1 MIKVLVGQRRVGKS
15 YLLYHVVDMIKDRD
29 PACPILYVNKELAAF
44 DDIRTDS
51 DLLDLTKREL
61 GSAPRGCI
69 LIDEVQEIENWSR
82 ALRSLA
88 AEKRF
93 DIYCTGSNAEM
104 LSGDIATLLAGRAV
118 EVPVRG
124 LSYGEFLAF
133 HRLDESDESLRR
145 YLRYGGLPHLVD
157 LELTDRVVYEYLGNL
172 YHVILFKDVVA
183 RYRIR
188 NIDFL
193 QRLVRFVADSVGS
206 VVTAKRISDYLKS
219 QRVRTSPNAVLE
231 YLAHLCHACFLG
243 KVHRADVVGRR
254 IFEIG
259 EKYYFEDLGLRHA
272 VKPFV
277 QPGHRERAREPRL
290 PSPSRVRLAGR
301 RRPPGSPRDRLRG
314 DAPGGDHVRAGR
326 LPSDRR
332 GDPHPRV
339 RQPARHPGQPIRS
352 SWSPWIPSSAQA
364 TRASATSTSASSC
377 RPSGDRSDA
386 EFGAETIYYRGRW
399 ERLKRSTIR
408 TDAVLA
414 SVSCTAPAPW

>member
-1 MIKVLVGQRRVGKS
+1 MPRIDIPNYITRPIYVERLDPLVGKDVIKVLVGQRRVGKS
-15 YLLYHVVDMIKDRD
+15 YLLYHVVDMIRKRD
-29 PACPILYVNKELAAF
+29 PACPILYINKELAAF
-44 DDIRTDS
+44 DDIRTHA
-51 DLLDLTKREL
+51 DLLDRTARDL
-61 GSAPRGCI
+61 GSARRGCI
-69 LIDEVQEIENWSR
+69 LIDEVQEIDDWPR

-124 LSYGEFLAF
+124 LSYREFLTF
-133 HRLDESDESLRR
+133 HRLAESDESLQR

-172 YHVILFKDVVA
+172 YNVILFKDVVA

-193 QRLVRFVADSVGS
+193 ERLVRFLADSVGS

-219 QRVRTSPNAVLE
+219 QRVRISPNAVLE
-231 YLAHLCHACFLG
+231 YLAHLCHACFLA

-277 QPGHRERAREPRL
+277 QQDIGKVLENLVYHHL
-290 PSPSRVRLAGR
+290 RVCGWQ
-301 RRPPGSPRDRLRG
+301 
-314 DAPGGDHVRAGR
+314 VTTGR
-326 LPSDRR
+326 LDRR
-332 GDPHPRV
+332 EIDFV
-339 RQPARHPGQPIRS
+339 
-352 SWSPWIPSSAQA
+352 A
-364 TRASATSTSASSC
+364 TRQDETLYVQVAYILADEATHK
-377 RPSGDRSDA
+377 R
-386 EFGAETIYYRGRW
+386 EFGNLLQIPDNYPKMVVSMDPVIGAGH
-399 ERLKRSTIR
+399 KGIR
-408 TDAVLA
+408 HLHIREFLL
-414 SVSCTAPAPW
+414 TAW

>member
-1 MIKVLVGQRRVGKS
+1 MLDFDIPNYIPRPIYVRRLEPLVGKDVIKVLVGQRRVGKS
-15 YLLYHVVDMIKDRD
+15 YLLYHVVDMIKERD
-29 PACPILYVNKELAAF
+29 PACPVLYVNKELAAF
-44 DDIRTDS
+44 DDIRTHT
-51 DLLDLTKREL
+51 DLLDLTRRQL
-61 GSAPRGCI
+61 GSARRGCI

-104 LSGDIATLLAGRAV
+104 LSADIATLLAGRAV

-124 LSYGEFLAF
+124 LSYREFLAF
-133 HRLDESDESLRR
+133 HRLNESDESLRR

-193 QRLVRFVADSVGS
+193 ERLVRFVADSVGS

-219 QRVRTSPNAVLE
+219 QRVRISPNAVLE
-231 YLAHLCHACFLG
+231 YLAHLCHACFLA

-277 QPGHRERAREPRL
+277 QQDTGKVLENLVYHHL
-290 PSPSRVRLAGR
+290 RVCGWQ
-301 RRPPGSPRDRLRG
+301 
-314 DAPGGDHVRAGR
+314 VTTGR
-326 LPSDRR
+326 LDRR
-332 GDPHPRV
+332 EIDFV
-339 RQPARHPGQPIRS
+339 
-352 SWSPWIPSSAQA
+352 A
-364 TRASATSTSASSC
+364 TRQEEVMYVQVAYLLTDEATHT
-377 RPSGDRSDA
+377 R
-386 EFGAETIYYRGRW
+386 EFGNLLDIPDNYPKLVVSMDPVIGASHKGIRHLHIREF
-399 ERLKRSTIR
+399 LSTE
-408 TDAVLA
+408 
-414 SVSCTAPAPW
+414 W

>member
-1 MIKVLVGQRRVGKS
+1 MLDFDIPNYIPRPIYVRRFEPLVGKDVIKVLVGQRRVGKS
-15 YLLYHVVDMIKDRD
+15 YLLYHVVDMIKERD
-29 PACPILYVNKELAAF
+29 PAYPVLYVNKELAAF
-44 DDIRTDS
+44 DDIRTHA
-51 DLLDLTKREL
+51 DLLDLTTRQL
-61 GSAPRGCI
+61 GSARRGCI

-104 LSGDIATLLAGRAV
+104 LSGDIATVLAGRAV

-124 LSYGEFLAF
+124 LSYREFLAF

-188 NIDFL
+188 NIDLL

-219 QRVRTSPNAVLE
+219 QRVRISPNAVLE
-231 YLAHLCHACFLG
+231 YLAHLCHACFLA

-277 QPGHRERAREPRL
+277 QQDTGKVLENLVYHHL
-290 PSPSRVRLAGR
+290 RVCAW
-301 RRPPGSPRDRLRG
+301 
-314 DAPGGDHVRAGR
+314 HVTTGR
-326 LPSDRR
+326 LDRR
-332 GDPHPRV
+332 EIDFV
-339 RQPARHPGQPIRS
+339 
-352 SWSPWIPSSAQA
+352 A
-364 TRASATSTSASSC
+364 TRQEEVMYVQVAYLLTDEATHT
-377 RPSGDRSDA
+377 R
-386 EFGAETIYYRGRW
+386 EFGNLLDIPDNYPKLAVSMDPVIGASHKGIRHLHIREF
-399 ERLKRSTIR
+399 LSTE
-408 TDAVLA
+408 
-414 SVSCTAPAPW
+414 W

>member
-1 MIKVLVGQRRVGKS
+1 MPNIDIPSYITRPIYVRRLDPLVGKDVIKVLVGQRRVGKS
-15 YLLYHVVDMIKDRD
+15 YLLYHVVDMIKERD

-44 DDIRTDS
+44 DDIRTHA
-51 DLLDLTKREL
+51 DLLELTVRQL
-61 GSAPRGCI
+61 GSTRRGCI
-69 LIDEVQEIENWSR
+69 LIDEVQEIENWPR

-124 LSYGEFLAF
+124 LSYQEFLGF
-133 HRLDESDESLRR
+133 HRLDEGDESLRR

-172 YHVILFKDVVA
+172 YNVILFKDVVA

-219 QRVRTSPNAVLE
+219 QRVRISPNAVLD
-231 YLAHLCHACFLG
+231 YLAHLCHACFLA

-277 QPGHRERAREPRL
+277 QQDIAKVLENLVYHHL
-290 PSPSRVRLAGR
+290 RVCGWQVAT
-301 RRPPGSPRDRLRG
+301 
-314 DAPGGDHVRAGR
+314 GR
-326 LPSDRR
+326 LDRR
-332 GDPHPRV
+332 EIDFV
-339 RQPARHPGQPIRS
+339 
-352 SWSPWIPSSAQA
+352 A
-364 TRASATSTSASSC
+364 TRQEETMYVQVAYLLTDAATHK
-377 RPSGDRSDA
+377 R
-386 EFGAETIYYRGRW
+386 EFGNLLDIPDNYPKLVVSMDPVIGAGHKGVRH
-399 ERLKRSTIR
+399 LHIR
-408 TDAVLA
+408 EFLLTE
-414 SVSCTAPAPW
+414 W

>member
-1 MIKVLVGQRRVGKS
+1 MGLGVDIPSYITRPIYVRRLDPLVGKDVIKVLVGQRRVGKS
-15 YLLYHVVDMIKDRD
+15 YLLYHVVDMIRERD

-44 DDIRTDS
+44 DAIRTHV
-51 DLLDLTKREL
+51 DLLDHTRKQL
-61 GSAPRGCI
+61 GSARRGCI
-69 LIDEVQEIENWSR
+69 LIDEVQEIEDWPR

-88 AEKRF
+88 AEKRY

-104 LSGDIATLLAGRAV
+104 LSADIATLLAGRAV

-124 LSYGEFLAF
+124 LSYREFLGF
-133 HRLDESDESLRR
+133 HRLDESDDSLRS

-193 QRLVRFVADSVGS
+193 ERLVRFVADSVGS

-219 QRVRTSPNAVLE
+219 QRVRISPNAVLE
-231 YLAHLCHACFLG
+231 YLAHLCHACFLA
-243 KVHRADVVGRR
+243 KVQRADVVGRR

-277 QPGHRERAREPRL
+277 QQDIAKVLENLVYHHL
-290 PSPSRVRLAGR
+290 RVCGWQ
-301 RRPPGSPRDRLRG
+301 
-314 DAPGGDHVRAGR
+314 VTAGR
-326 LPSDRR
+326 LDRR
-332 GDPHPRV
+332 EIDFV
-339 RQPARHPGQPIRS
+339 
-352 SWSPWIPSSAQA
+352 A
-364 TRASATSTSASSC
+364 TRHEETMYVQVAYLLADEATRT
-377 RPSGDRSDA
+377 R
-386 EFGAETIYYRGRW
+386 EFGNLLDIPDNYPKFVVSMDPVTGAGH
-399 ERLKRSTIR
+399 KGIR
-408 TDAVLA
+408 HLHIREFLLTE
-414 SVSCTAPAPW
+414 W

>member
-1 MIKVLVGQRRVGKS
+1 MPNIDIPSYITRPIYVRRLDPLVGKDVIKVLVGQRRVGKS
-15 YLLYHVVDMIKDRD
+15 YLLYHVVDMIKERD

-44 DDIRTDS
+44 DDIRTHA
-51 DLLDLTKREL
+51 DLLELTVRQL
-61 GSAPRGCI
+61 GSARRGCI
-69 LIDEVQEIENWSR
+69 LIDEVQEIENWPR

-124 LSYGEFLAF
+124 LSYQEFLGF
-133 HRLDESDESLRR
+133 HRLDEGDESLRR

-172 YHVILFKDVVA
+172 YNVILFKDVVA

-219 QRVRTSPNAVLE
+219 QRVRISPNAVLD
-231 YLAHLCHACFLG
+231 YLAHLCHACFLA

-277 QPGHRERAREPRL
+277 QQDIAKVLENLVYHHL
-290 PSPSRVRLAGR
+290 RVCGWQVAT
-301 RRPPGSPRDRLRG
+301 
-314 DAPGGDHVRAGR
+314 GR
-326 LPSDRR
+326 LDRR
-332 GDPHPRV
+332 EIDFV
-339 RQPARHPGQPIRS
+339 
-352 SWSPWIPSSAQA
+352 A
-364 TRASATSTSASSC
+364 TRQEETMYVQVAYLLTDEATHK
-377 RPSGDRSDA
+377 R
-386 EFGAETIYYRGRW
+386 EFGNLLDIPDNYPKLVVSMDPVIGAGHKGVRH
-399 ERLKRSTIR
+399 LHIR
-408 TDAVLA
+408 EFLLTE
-414 SVSCTAPAPW
+414 W